1 MSQFIAIEG
10 NIGAGKTTLATLLA
24 ERLNARL
31 MLEEFAENPFLAH
44 FYDNPDRYSFS
55 LEMSFLA
62 DRYHQLKSMMREDL
76 FQPRIISDYSL
87 YKSLIFAQNNLKDNE
102 LDLYR
107 NLFNIM
113 AANLKQPDLVIFL
126 NRSYDT
132 LRKHIRQRGR
142 SYEQGIELEYLM
154 NIQKN
159 YSRFFK
165 QKHDVPV
172 LVLDADNYDFLNRP
186 QDVTALED
194 ILSQEMPEGL
204 NFIS

>member
-10 NIGAGKTTLATLLA
+10 NIGAGKTTLAKILS
-24 ERLNARL
+24 ERLDARL
-31 MLEEFAENPFLAH
+31 LLEDFAENPFLAA
-44 FYDNPDRYSFS
+44 FYDNRERYAFS

-62 DRYHQLKSMMREDL
+62 DRYHQLKSLMKEDL

-102 LDLYR
+102 LSLYR
-107 NLFNIM
+107 NLFDIM
-113 AANLKQPDLVIFL
+113 AGNLKQPDLVIFL
-126 NRSYDT
+126 NRSYET

-154 NIQKN
+154 NIQEN

-172 LVLDADNYDFLNRP
+172 LVLEADNYDFLNRP
-186 QDVTALED
+186 SDVEALEQV
-194 ILSQEMPEGL
+194 LSRELREGL